1 MTSEHDYR
9 NAVRYLQN
17 LLNGGLMGARGT
29 SPLMTAIE
37 ACELQ
42 IPKHP
47 ISKSWSP
54 NLCPHCNAD
63 LGGDCNDGY
72 YENPHY
78 DRCPVCG
85 QRLDYSFNCL
95 IKTDA
100 SLVKGSLSESY
111 GETELLANL
120 YGKIICIEDDAN
132 GMSPTET
139 VPTPVDVF
147 DIILGYREA
156 SELISFAEDMKKR
169 ALHAALETA
178 RYALK
183 KWDKDGIS
191 IQSSL
196 EKCFCTIPMG
206 STEAYNLSCATDIL
220 SNHPSSEACEL
231 FYNGIEWKCYP
242 DDTELNDVIAHP
254 EQYIVIPVLF
264 SDK

>member
-1 MTSEHDYR
+1 M
-9 NAVRYLQN
+9 
-17 LLNGGLMGARGT
+17 
-29 SPLMTAIE
+29 
-37 ACELQ
+37 
-42 IPKHP
+42 
-47 ISKSWSP
+47 
-54 NLCPHCNAD
+54 
-63 LGGDCNDGY
+63 
-72 YENPHY
+72 
-78 DRCPVCG
+78 
-85 QRLDYSFNCL
+85 YSFNCL

-100 SLVKGSLSESY
+100 SLVKGSLSESH

-191 IQSSL
+191 TQSSL

-220 SNHPSSEACEL
+220 
-231 FYNGIEWKCYP
+231 
-242 DDTELNDVIAHP
+242 
-254 EQYIVIPVLF
+254 VL
-264 SDK
+264 